1 MAKEKTTEK
10 PKVHWIMQAKGGV
23 GKSMVAAILLEFL
36 TEKNN
41 GNALGLDTD
50 PNNRSL
56 SDLSDKDNLDV
67 VFLNIM
73 PDSDTV
79 DITKFDD
86 LLMFM
91 IQNERAKDKDLVIDV
106 GATTYQPLYS
116 YIIKN
121 DVFSLLHDFEHFV
134 HIPIAIGAGA
144 EADCLLQLDVMLNTF
159 GSLPTYIVWQNE
171 FFNTKSDHDI
181 EKLEAYQKNKE
192 KIFAVV
198 KMTKRDILFE
208 SALEKMTNN
217 KQIFADVNIDPE
229 YNILEKSRL
238 HKIKTDYWDMLD
250 IVIPTQSTKK
260 EGISE

>member
-1 MAKEKTTEK
+1 MAKEKITTTTEK
-10 PKVHWIMQAKGGV
+10 PRVHWVMQGKGGV
-23 GKSMVAAILLEFL
+23 GKSRVAATLLEFL
-36 TEKNN
+36 TERNN
-41 GNALGLDTD
+41 SNALGLDTD

-56 SDLSDKDNLDV
+56 SDIKNLDV

-79 DITKFDD
+79 DIAKFDD

-91 IQNERAKDKDLVIDV
+91 MQNERAKGKDLAIDV

-116 YIIKN
+116 YLIKN
-121 DVFSLLHDFEHFV
+121 DVFNLLSDFEHFV
-134 HIPIAIGAGA
+134 HIPIAIGAEA
-144 EADCLLQLDVMLNTF
+144 EADCILQLDSMLNTF
-159 GSLPTYIVWQNE
+159 GDTPTYVVWENH
-171 FFNTKSDHDI
+171 FFTTKTDHDI

-208 SALEKMTNN
+208 SALEKMTKN
-217 KQIFADVNIDPE
+217 KQIFADVNMDPE

-260 EGISE
+260 EDK

>member
-1 MAKEKTTEK
+1 MAKEKTIEK
-10 PKVHWIMQAKGGV
+10 PIVHWIMQGKGGV
-23 GKSMVAAILLEFL
+23 GKSRVAATLLEFL
-36 TEKNN
+36 LERND

-56 SDLSDKDNLDV
+56 SDINSLDV

-79 DITKFDD
+79 DIAKFDD

-91 IQNERAKDKDLVIDV
+91 MQNERAKDKDLVIDV

-116 YIIKN
+116 YLIKN
-121 DVFSLLHDFEHFV
+121 DVFNLLSDFEHFV
-134 HIPIAIGAGA
+134 HIPVAIGAEA
-144 EADCLLQLDVMLNTF
+144 EADCLLQLDSMLNAF
-159 GSLPTYIVWQNE
+159 GNTPTYIVWENQ
-171 FFNTKSDHDI
+171 FFSAKSDHDI

-198 KMTKRDILFE
+198 KMTKRDTLFQN
-208 SALEKMTNN
+208 ALEKMTKS
-217 KQIFADVNIDPE
+217 KQIFGEVNMNPE

-238 HKIKTDYWDMLD
+238 QKIKQDYWDMLD

-260 EGISE
+260 EAK

>member
-1 MAKEKTTEK
+1 MAKKQSTSNQRR
-10 PKVHWIMQAKGGV
+10 VCHHVLNGKGGI
-23 GKSMVAAILLEFL
+23 GKSTVSSILLEFL

-50 PNNRSL
+50 VNNRTI
-56 SDLSDKDNLDV
+56 SDIKSLDV
-67 VFLNIM
+67 VVLNLA
-73 PDSDTV
+73 PDSNTV
-79 DITKFDD
+79 DISKFDD
-86 LLMFM
+86 MLMFM
-91 IQNERAKDKDLVIDV
+91 MQDERTKSKDLVIDC
-106 GATTYQPLYS
+106 GATIYMPLYS
-116 YIIKN
+116 YLVNN
-121 DVFSLLHDFEHFV
+121 DVFNLLSDFEHYV
-134 HIPIAIGAGA
+134 HIPVAIGTEA
-144 EADCLLQLDVMLNTF
+144 EADCLLQLDSMLNAF
-159 GSLPTYIVWQNE
+159 GDTPTYVVWENQ
-171 FFNTKSDHDI
+171 FFSTKSDHDI

-208 SALEKMTNN
+208 SALEKMKKR
-217 KQIFADVNIDPE
+217 KQIFADVNMDPE